1 MKEKLYLLGYAT
13 GVVEHWVQLR
23 GALEERFFDYLS
35 ADLREVGFLA
45 DGEVFEMVSE
55 FDEIS
60 ADTSFGIP
68 R

>member
-13 GVVEHWVQLR
+13 GVVEHWAQLR
-23 GALEERFFDYLS
+23 GALEERFFDYRS
-35 ADLREVGFLA
+35 AVLREAGFLA
-45 DGEVFEMVSE
+45 DDEVFEMVSE